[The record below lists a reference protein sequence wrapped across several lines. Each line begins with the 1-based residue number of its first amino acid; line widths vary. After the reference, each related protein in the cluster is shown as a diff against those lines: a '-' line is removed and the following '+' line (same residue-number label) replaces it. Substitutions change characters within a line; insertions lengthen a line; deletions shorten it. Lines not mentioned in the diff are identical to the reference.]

1 MIPRHPFGPPPLPP
15 PPPPPHSQSQL
26 NHPGYYNNPY
36 PTYPHPHHHRPHHH
50 THIHSLPHH
59 PHSNSHPHHPHPH
72 PQSNPHPHHHPQSN
86 SHLDRQSN
94 LHPQSNTD
102 PNPNSHLHPQS
113 NPTPNSEST
122 SNPNPNPQSNSNS
135 NSDTQPNPIIPP
147 YIPGIS
153 GNPSM
158 LLPPITGMFGHTM
171 NHPFTNNVR
180 PDVLNHPSVG
190 HAESDRTAD
199 AVRPDVLDH
208 HSSGMESIIRPDSPE
223 HHSSGMDSIVRP
235 ELPVPLSSGEKEII
249 KKDQVVK
256 PNIDVATL
264 DEPYPCAYIHPS
276 AYENGH
282 YKSGPQMKRE
292 EDKSNDLAVDNL
304 PVQSTNSV
312 IQRKADHGFH
322 LQDSNIDQKDVNQ
335 EKNRDQNQEKNNVN
349 EDTVKVETPRISTQ
363 DKGKIPMYKIK
374 SDHRR
379 ESINSLIHLQNVSSS
394 EDEHAII
401 SRPLPEIVDVSRSGI
416 SHEGLQ
422 KTTTNLVDQKKS
434 YSGIKESSNGVESS
448 DDEPIPDCLLS
459 RLPGSPPLMRN
470 QSTDSTDKSKWT
482 YVESCSDFSEESE
495 REMDSEIDNA
505 SHVATKD
512 RDDVHTPYVPLN
524 QNLINGDDVTSEK
537 PWNTWQD
544 FLGSERLDSKSE
556 RGLTDQSQMYP
567 LHPMYSRVPR
577 ASAMVDGACLSLSE
591 GVMGGDE
598 IAKPIDDVPVRSLP
612 EIVNSAQTAIVLENK
627 DTSTNNVPVN
637 PPGVKLRDHLI
648 KSVPMG
654 ARPITLPQ
662 NPSKKRDR
670 PSTLPVAIA
679 SCKETN
685 ANNDVLKKHIAGYV
699 KSTTECLQEITK
711 QLENLPIHAR
721 DIKCTIQSSL
731 NLDSALDNKPRVS
744 CVSNFSVSTTPPRT
758 TSTTPSTTS
767 FEHMGDSDEDD
778 LLDFSSASGEPDA
791 HSTHTTPVARSAY
804 GLAPADV
811 EAEAITPV
819 LPTTPKKEHRDT
831 SVGPMSPVD
840 EERFINRLLE
850 NPTNTSATTTLLN
863 ILKDE
868 HVQLDSVLGL
878 KLLDLAADLR
888 LGGSHDMT
896 SPFRKRGKQSMST
909 QTKKDRKC
917 KKDPFVE
924 ISKKLE
930 SEEISNIDKKS
941 CPSKREESKKHKD
954 ITESAIT
961 KTMLM
966 EKLNEFVP
974 TLNAIA
980 SAVGLNVV
988 DEVEDGSAT
997 VETKHPFD
1005 KSSISLAA
1013 NSQSRHTHLGN
1024 PVHEPT
1030 ETVEPTKKKRETLT
1044 EYQKR
1049 IDTARASTKD
1059 MKFCASSTGI
1069 TSHGQPISANL
1080 QDSNQQPKLTNDS
1093 LLSGSTN
1100 KPFAESKLPMDP
1112 VKIDTHRNGK
1122 QPLPSIQIPNG
1133 ITTIPNINTSNQSV
1147 EPDRGLSSS
1156 TSAPSSDSTID
1167 ITHPIPFMNSWP
1179 NLPQA
1184 PLNESEWA
1192 EMFDIPPPWMNPSLQ
1207 SKPFETYHDQ
1217 SSRLHNPIEW
1227 SPPQLPNPTFKL
1239 PNPQPPFFGIDSTP
1253 FNSSFPWLHHV
1264 ETNPGY
1270 IPWDQPHLSFPHFGQ
1285 NQLGQS
1291 SQFYP
1296 HPWNQLLGQVRS
1308 QHTAGQLDMTER
1320 FDRSDPFR
1328 CRDLFRGMSF
1338 VPCQMGGDQFGPL
1351 NQMSHT
1357 MGQNPFSQAG
1367 HSMGPSN
1374 PLPQTAHSMGP
1385 NNPLSQTIHSMG
1397 QNPFS
1402 HTGHSIGPNNPLPQ
1416 TNHSTGPK
1424 NPLPQTHHSNVGG
1437 SRSTDVRPGVGSE
1450 ERRTGQP
1457 YYAPGG
1463 MPTFPPTLPRP
1474 SGMSEMSTNPLTF
1487 PRPSGMSEVP
1497 NFPLTFPRPAGMSEI
1512 NAWVHVRSKAAV
1524 LGVLV
1529 DLSSIKSKGYCL
1541 GNSVRPFDI
1550 QEFGD
1555 AQWDQGIMI
1564 VLYKDGWRCL

>member
-59 PHSNSHPHHPHPH
+59 PHSNSHPHPHLQSSLH
-72 PQSNPHPHHHPQSN
+72 PQSNPNPQSNLDPHPHPHH
-86 SHLDRQSN
+86 QSN
-94 LHPQSNTD
+94 LHPQ
-102 PNPNSHLHPQS
+102 
-113 NPTPNSEST
+113 ST
-122 SNPNPNPQSNSNS
+122 SNPNPNPNSNS
-135 NSDTQPNPIIPP
+135 NSDPQPNPIIPP
-147 YIPGIS
+147 FIPGMS

-158 LLPPITGMFGHTM
+158 FLPPITGMFGHSM
-171 NHPFTNNVR
+171 NYPLTNNVR

-190 HAESDRTAD
+190 HGESDRTGD

-223 HHSSGMDSIVRP
+223 HHSSGMDSIVRHETP
-235 ELPVPLSSGEKEII
+235 APLSSGMDSIVRPDIPPAPLSSGEKENI

-276 AYENGH
+276 AYGNGQ
-282 YKSGPQMKRE
+282 YESGTQIKTE
-292 EDKSNDLAVDNL
+292 KDKSNDVKVDNL
-304 PVQSTNSV
+304 PIQSTKSV
-312 IQRKADHGFH
+312 IQSKGDHGSH

-374 SDHRR
+374 SDKRR
-379 ESINSLIHLQNVSSS
+379 EIINSLIHLQNVSSS

-422 KTTTNLVDQKKS
+422 KSTTNLVDQKKS
-434 YSGIKESSNGVESS
+434 YSGIKGSPYGDQSS

-524 QNLINGDDVTSEK
+524 QNLINGDHVTPEK
-537 PWNTWQD
+537 SWNTWQD
-544 FLGSERLDSKSE
+544 FLASEHLDSKSKS
-556 RGLTDQSQMYP
+556 GLFVQSQMYP

-577 ASAMVDGACLSLSE
+577 ASAMIDGARLSLSK

-598 IAKPIDDVPVRSLP
+598 IAKTIDDVPVRSVS
-612 EIVNSAQTAIVLENK
+612 EMVNSAQTAIVSENK
-627 DTSTNNVPVN
+627 DTSTNHVPVN
-637 PPGVKLRDHLI
+637 PPGGRLRDHPI

-654 ARPITLPQ
+654 ARPITLPH
-662 NPSKKRDR
+662 NPSKKRDLV
-670 PSTLPVAIA
+670 PSPLPVAIA
-679 SCKETN
+679 SCKEPN

-711 QLENLPIHAR
+711 QLEGLPTHAR

-731 NLDSALDNKPRVS
+731 NLDSASDNKPRVS

-758 TSTTPSTTS
+758 TSTVPSTTS
-767 FEHMGDSDEDD
+767 FKHIGDSDEDD
-778 LLDFSSASGEPDA
+778 LLDFSSASGEPDP
-791 HSTHTTPVARSAY
+791 HSTHTIPVARSTY
-804 GLAPADV
+804 GLASADV

-819 LPTTPKKEHRDT
+819 LPTTPKKEYRDT
-831 SVGPMSPVD
+831 VGPMSPVD
-840 EERFINRLLE
+840 EERFLNRLLE
-850 NPTNTSATTTLLN
+850 NPSNTSATTTLLN

-878 KLLDLAADLR
+878 KLLDLATDLR
-888 LGGSHDMT
+888 HGGIYDMT
-896 SPFRKRGKQSMST
+896 SPFRKRGKQSIST
-909 QTKKDRKC
+909 QGKKDRKG
-917 KKDPFVE
+917 KKDQSVD
-924 ISKKLE
+924 ISKILE
-930 SEEISNIDKKS
+930 SDEIFNNDKKS
-941 CPSKREESKKHKD
+941 SPSKREETKKHKD
-954 ITESAIT
+954 IIESAIT

-997 VETKHPFD
+997 VETKLPLD

-1013 NSQSRHTHLGN
+1013 NSQSRQFPLGN
-1024 PVHEPT
+1024 PAQEPT
-1030 ETVEPTKKKRETLT
+1030 ETVEFTKKKRETLA

-1049 IDTARASTKD
+1049 IDVARASTKD
-1059 MKFCASSTGI
+1059 TKFCLSPTV
-1069 TSHGQPISANL
+1069 TTPPGQPISANL
-1080 QDSNQQPKLTNDS
+1080 QDANQQPKLTNDS
-1093 LLSGSTN
+1093 LLSGSTS
-1100 KPFAESKLPMDP
+1100 KPFAESKLPMDH

-1227 SPPQLPNPTFKL
+1227 SPPQLPNL
-1239 PNPQPPFFGIDSTP
+1239 PNPQLPFFGINSTP
-1253 FNSSFPWLHHV
+1253 FNPSFPWLNHV

-1270 IPWDQPHLSFPHFGQ
+1270 MPWDQPKLSFSQFGQ
-1285 NQLGQS
+1285 NQSSQF

-1338 VPCQMGGDQFGPL
+1338 VPFQMSGEQFGPL
-1351 NQMSHT
+1351 TQLSHT
-1357 MGQNPFSQAG
+1357 MGQNSFSQAG

-1374 PLPQTAHSMGP
+1374 PIPQTNHSMGQ

-1497 NFPLTFPRPAGMSEI
+1497 NFPLTFPRPAGMSEMS
-1512 NAWVHVRSKAAV
+1512 N
-1524 LGVLV
+1524 LPLPFP
-1529 DLSSIKSKGYCL
+1529 
-1541 GNSVRPFDI
+1541 RPSGMPEMPGFM
-1550 QEFGD
+1550 FG
-1555 AQWDQGIMI
+1555 QRPPFWGF
-1564 VLYKDGWRCL
+1564 